1 VTAPAHPVGSAKR
14 IYPHKIFFTVLF
26 VLLLAA
32 CSKSPKYEPL
42 AGGAVVLAFGDSVTR
57 GTGAKEGEDYPT
69 RLAQRS
75 GWDVVNGGIAGDTA
89 RSATSRI
96 DRLLQD
102 IEPALVIVELG
113 GNDFLRRYSDKEVKE
128 DLRLILR
135 AVKQSGA
142 TPVLVGVPELSVF
155 RAGMGR
161 LSDSAIY
168 AELAKE
174 EKVLLVKDV
183 FSGVLSDASLR
194 ADQIH
199 PNAEGYRV
207 LADGVAA
214 ALAGAGLLADR

>member
-1 VTAPAHPVGSAKR
+1 MSASTHLPGSAKR
-14 IYPHKIFFTVLF
+14 IHPHKIFFTVLF
-26 VLLLAA
+26 AFLLAA
-32 CSKSPKYEPL
+32 CSDSLKYEPL
-42 AGGAVVLAFGDSVTR
+42 TGGTVVLAFGNSVTH

-69 RLAQRS
+69 RLALRS
-75 GWDVVNGGIAGDTA
+75 GWDVVNAGIPGDTA
-89 RSATSRI
+89 RAAKSRI
-96 DRLLQD
+96 EKLLQET
-102 IEPALVIVELG
+102 EPALVIVELG
-113 GNDFLRRYSDKEVKE
+113 GNDFLRRHSAKEVKE
-128 DLRLILR
+128 DLRMILR

-155 RAGMGR
+155 RAGVGS

-183 FSGVLSDASLR
+183 FSSVLSNASLR

-207 LADGVAA
+207 LADGIAA
-214 ALAGAGLLADR
+214 ALAGAGLLAVQ